1 MKQEDQSETIVED
14 GHDILVATISNHF
27 IGSPVEYQASTKTIL
42 INLRYHSLTNYRWYK
57 DVFLTNVLKQEDGTQ
72 GFWKERFIASLPK
85 LFGQRYGLGAPQGYF
100 LLKQMKDGTSGLRLQ
115 RL

>member
-42 INLRYHSLTNYRWYK
+42 INLRCPSLTDYQWYK
-57 DVFLTNVLKQEDGTQ
+57 DVFVTNVLKREDGTQ
-72 GFWKERFIASLPK
+72 
-85 LFGQRYGLGAPQGYF
+85 
-100 LLKQMKDGTSGLRLQ
+100 
-115 RL
+115 